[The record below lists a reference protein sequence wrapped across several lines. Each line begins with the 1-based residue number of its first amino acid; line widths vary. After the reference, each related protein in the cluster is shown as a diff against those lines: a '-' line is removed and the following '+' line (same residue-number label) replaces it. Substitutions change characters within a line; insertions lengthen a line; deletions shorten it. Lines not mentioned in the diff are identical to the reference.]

1 MGLVITLGHSWFSH
15 RIGRVVNCGVSYG
28 ISSVL
33 EWILWLVMES
43 VIGLIMQLSFFLAI
57 LGRKRKGRIV
67 KGYNH
72 QYDDASPSSLSAMI
86 TSGAGVR
93 LVLKSRT
100 WDPAGSLLDT
110 LLWFDHRHSHC
121 CHWLYI
127 VFIAMLVTQFPEL
140 VLRQNRHCLTILGG
154 HHGINISSIRDRGFV
169 GGLNHFLCS
178 KCRDD

>member
-15 RIGRVVNCGVSYG
+15 GIGRVVNCGVSYV
-28 ISSVL
+28 ISSGVN
-33 EWILWLVMES
+33 LV
-43 VIGLIMQLSFFLAI
+43 VGHGVGHWLIMQLSFFLAI
-57 LGRKRKGRIV
+57 LGSKRKGKIV

-72 QYDDASPSSLSAMI
+72 QYDDASPSSLSAIIIMI

-121 CHWLYI
+121 CH
-127 VFIAMLVTQFPEL
+127 
-140 VLRQNRHCLTILGG
+140 
-154 HHGINISSIRDRGFV
+154 
-169 GGLNHFLCS
+169 
-178 KCRDD
+178 

>member
-1 MGLVITLGHSWFSH
+1 MGPFLGSFMESVMGSVVVSDMGSIGLVSH
-15 RIGRVVNCGVSYG
+15 VAGLRV
-28 ISSVL
+28 SS
-33 EWILWLVMES
+33 VMES

-57 LGRKRKGRIV
+57 LGSKRKGKIV

-121 CHWLYI
+121 CH
-127 VFIAMLVTQFPEL
+127 
-140 VLRQNRHCLTILGG
+140 
-154 HHGINISSIRDRGFV
+154 
-169 GGLNHFLCS
+169 
-178 KCRDD
+178 